1 MSDSEMLGPGLTVR
15 VTVFL
20 NEDDL
25 QSWACESGG
34 RVLASLAPGSVPT
47 AA

>member
-1 MSDSEMLGPGLTVR
+1 MSDSEMLGTGMTVR

-20 NEDDL
+20 NEDDS

-34 RVLASLAPGSVPT
+34 VLASLALGSVPT